1 MGNTLICKHDES
13 CHLRLPCRRR
23 PMRPTHRTH
32 RSLELVH
39 PVQGLFPQGLCRG
52 QRGGHALRNLLE
64 DCLHDRRIQP
74 TRGFNGRLHDG
85 GQPVLRH
92 TDAEVKSFLTYDPK
106 PVREVNDIEMLDASN
121 LTSAVDWTT
130 KGAVTPVKNQQQC
143 GSCWAFAATGSIEGA
158 LQIAGNKLVALSEQE
173 LVDCADTTY

>member
-64 DCLHDRRIQP
+64 DCLRDRRIQP
-74 TRGFNGRLHDG
+74 TRGINQFSDM
-85 GQPVLRH
+85 

-106 PVREVNDIEMLDASN
+106 PVREVNDIEILDATN

-158 LQIAGNKLVALSEQE
+158 LQIA
-173 LVDCADTTY
+173 